1 MLVISRISPV
11 KCGLPKNN
19 LQMLKFF
26 FFKKKKSQYKLG
38 GKIIVGGMKHN
49 RWPGFVR
56 PFVNREAA
64 LA

>member
-11 KCGLPKNN
+11 KCGPPKNN

-49 RWPGFVR
+49 R
-56 PFVNREAA
+56 
-64 LA
+64 